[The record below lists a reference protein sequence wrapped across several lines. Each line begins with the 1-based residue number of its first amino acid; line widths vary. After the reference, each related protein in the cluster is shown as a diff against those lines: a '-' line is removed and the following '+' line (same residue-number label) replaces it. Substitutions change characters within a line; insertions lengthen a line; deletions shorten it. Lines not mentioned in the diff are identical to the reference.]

1 MATLNERLLTVLRA
15 RRDEYVR
22 LIEVLVAEGQGPQA
36 ELYGPAEASQLIDG
50 LLALLAEALEGTGTE
65 VRSFFVQTAIP
76 SMVAHD
82 SGPAEIIAGS
92 VRHCVL
98 MVTDA
103 VRHLPE
109 EDRAAA
115 TQWLAKFFGGYVADI
130 AIAATRPTAS

>member
-1 MATLNERLLTVLRA
+1 MGTLNERLLAVLRA
-15 RRDEYVR
+15 RRDEYVGM
-22 LIEVLVAEGQGPQA
+22 IEAFVAEGQGPQA
-36 ELYGPAEASQLIDG
+36 EMYGPAEAGQMIDG

-82 SGPAEIIAGS
+82 TDPTEIIAGS

-103 VRHLPE
+103 VRHMAA
-109 EDRAAA
+109 EDRDAA

-130 AIAATRPTAS
+130 AIAATRSTTS